1 MSLTLSGPLTDNIDF
16 TFTSSMF
23 DRDIAYTYD
32 YTQYVYYYGYDYYA
46 AYYYDYDYYASTDPR
61 VFYTQFDEYERSSN
75 EFRIQSV
82 TDSGY
87 QWILGAFYE
96 ENDHE
101 YQTFYDFTGQL
112 ATSLTVVD
120 NRWWAQDNIRDDQQK
135 AIFGE
140 VTVPVS
146 DKTDL
151 TVGFRDY
158 ETKNVL

>member
-1 MSLTLSGPLTDNIDF
+1 MILSKCLLPYLVHLTDNIDF

-61 VFYTQFDEYERSSN
+61 VFYTQFDEYERTSN

-87 QWILGAFYE
+87 QWILEHFMKKMIM
-96 ENDHE
+96 
-101 YQTFYDFTGQL
+101 
-112 ATSLTVVD
+112 S
-120 NRWWAQDNIRDDQQK
+120 IRL
-135 AIFGE
+135 IMI
-140 VTVPVS
+140 
-146 DKTDL
+146 
-151 TVGFRDY
+151 
-158 ETKNVL
+158 